1 MSEIQNHPP
10 DEVLTQI
17 LVNQE
22 LLLKTAIRF
31 VTPHCADRDN
41 RAWLDLNHCLVDEY
55 HRTREL
61 KGEEKIGQF
70 WKPKRGSWG

>member
-1 MSEIQNHPP
+1 MNKDFTPE
-10 DEVLTQI
+10 EVLEQI

-22 LLLKTAIRF
+22 LLLRTAIRF

-41 RAWLDLNHCLVDEY
+41 ESWLNLNHSLVDEY

-61 KGEEKIGQF
+61 TGEEYVGQF
-70 WKPKRGSWG
+70 WKSTKR